1 MEITTEPQEYPL
13 YTAVAFNKNDEVD
26 ARFVENLT
34 SLAEDRR
41 ADDDLLYSIIGPQF
55 GARLLCFEDDA
66 VSGSAARKTI
76 AKTISPYGT
85 ITTVIN
91 DHVRIEV
98 TAAQIRQLFS
108 DLTQAHAVLAADFA
122 LQAAG
127 AARVGGKALGAAKSL
142 VHATHAGA
150 CPIFIDADNTAAPWT
165 EFVQA
170 NAYRIDLNDDTATLV
185 VLVNTD
191 AVHSWAY

>member
-13 YTAVAFNKNDEVD
+13 YTAVAFSKTDEVD

-34 SLAEDRR
+34 DLAEAHRV
-41 ADDDLLYSIIGPQF
+41 DDDLLYAVIGPQF
-55 GARLLCFEDDA
+55 GARLLCFEDAA
-66 VSGSAARKTI
+66 VSDAAARKAL
-76 AKTISPYGT
+76 AKTIGPYGT
-85 ITTVIN
+85 ITTVVD

-98 TAAQIRQLFS
+98 TAAQIRQLYS
-108 DLTQAHAVLAADFA
+108 DLSQAHAVLAADFA

-127 AARVGGKALGAAKSL
+127 ATRVDGKALAAAQGL

-150 CPIFIDADNTAAPWT
+150 CPLFVDDEYVAAPWT
-165 EFVQA
+165 EFIQA
-170 NAYRIDLNDDTATLV
+170 NTHRIDLNDDAATLV

-191 AVHSWAY
+191 AVHSWTY